1 MGRTITANFDV
12 SAMQRIYIVTLMM
25 LPCLIVSSLFVFG
38 SWLTNIRVLFFFSF
52 LVFFYDSICWYSN
65 VENVNGAG
73 VCGSLG
79 TRKKTNYT
87 GCTALGV
94 ANWILPLLD
103 FEFFFFFYSF
113 SLSRKRRRPDGN
125 HHPSSFF
132 FVNWPVVRPLHAYR
146 MMSLTLLYRNRKKWI
161 FSFVAEA
168 SKVYYFYSPI
178 RSGFVL
184 RQGPF
189 FCCCCC
195 CLSISFLNR

>member
-1 MGRTITANFDV
+1 MARESVVLWGRGKKKQITQAV
-12 SAMQRIYIVTLMM
+12 
-25 LPCLIVSSLFVFG
+25 
-38 SWLTNIRVLFFFSF
+38 
-52 LVFFYDSICWYSN
+52 
-65 VENVNGAG
+65 
-73 VCGSLG
+73 
-79 TRKKTNYT
+79 
-87 GCTALGV
+87 
-94 ANWILPLLD
+94 LPLVWPTGS
-103 FEFFFFFYSF
+103 FRFSISSFFLFFFYSF

-168 SKVYYFYSPI
+168 SKVYYLYSPI
-178 RSGFVL
+178 RSGFAL

-195 CLSISFLNR
+195 CISISFLNR